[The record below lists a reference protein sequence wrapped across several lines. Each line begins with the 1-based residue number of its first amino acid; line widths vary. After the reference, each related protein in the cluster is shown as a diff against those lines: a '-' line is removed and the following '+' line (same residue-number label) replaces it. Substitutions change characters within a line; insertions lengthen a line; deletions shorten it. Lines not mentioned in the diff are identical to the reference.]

1 MEDINIQELKE
12 KCNYFEV
19 VCCTGEKYD
28 FSNLEYNNIID
39 GQLRDLKINVG
50 YHVVKVA
57 HGKKKYDIDSDRVDE
72 VTVITLLNKEEKIR
86 IVAPYALIEHME
98 MIEDKIYPEDR
109 LIIIRTDEQALEVIL
124 N

>member
-12 KCNYFEV
+12 KCNNFEV
-19 VCCTGEKYD
+19 VCCTGDKYD

-39 GQLRDLKINVG
+39 GQLRDIKINVG
-50 YHVVKVA
+50 YHVVKFT